1 MKKSVFA
8 ASLLAAA
15 TVAHAALPK
24 VLVMVDE
31 KVLGSISI
39 SEIETMAVKELGDK
53 GIETVDRNKV
63 QQNLERVQKA
73 IRGAGDNRAA
83 AALGREFDADVVLI
97 GEAVSKPNAAKVGE
111 SNLRSYMVSVSF
123 RAVRADNA
131 ESMASASE
139 TATII
144 ATDDVDGS
152 SRALRTAGGDA
163 LKKVVGEMV
172 KKWLAAGSSS
182 SGDGTPHELEMTVGG
197 LDKVWKLREIRLRLK
212 SLRKE
217 VESVSQKSY
226 AQGVATFVVT
236 SLVSAEEL
244 AGTLVVNPPE
254 DLKVQ
259 VVEIRETALS
269 LRVVEV
275 PKGDAGGQ

>member
-226 AQGVATFVVT
+226 AQGVATFAVT